1 MPARKTV
8 RRTRTKRKREK
19 LTISLASISA
29 VEEREK
35 EDELICWKCR
45 PPYFRLCAP
54 NLKNKKKEMPV
65 HSIKFSL
72 GAKWGRH

>member
-54 NLKNKKKEMPV
+54 NLKNKKKCP
-65 HSIKFSL
+65 ST
-72 GAKWGRH
+72 A